1 MNSKNQSSKILNL
14 LLAFC
19 LLIQTPI
26 QAQDNPK
33 NTIEKAGSQ
42 IISILKN
49 KSLKKNVKK
58 ERISKIFY
66 QTFSRQRMAQA
77 ALRSNYKKLT
87 DPQKKEFSKLFAR
100 FILEFYLDKM
110 DLYNNNKLIIREA
123 VEKRK
128 GKIAVVKTGITLPNG
143 NIAEIDYSLYNEP
156 SVGWQVYDFEI
167 EGVRMST
174 TYYSQLASIYKK
186 GKYKGLKKELNRL
199 INLY

>member
-1 MNSKNQSSKILNL
+1 MDILNKLKKSWTL
-14 LLAFC
+14 LITMS
-19 LLIQTPI
+19 LLIQSPVE
-26 QAQDNPK
+26 AKANPK

-49 KSLKKNVKK
+49 KSLKKTVKK

-66 QTFSRQRMAQA
+66 ETFSRQRMAQA

-110 DLYNNNKLIIREA
+110 DLYNDNKLIIREA

-128 GKIAVVKTGITLPNG
+128 GKIALVKTGITLPNG